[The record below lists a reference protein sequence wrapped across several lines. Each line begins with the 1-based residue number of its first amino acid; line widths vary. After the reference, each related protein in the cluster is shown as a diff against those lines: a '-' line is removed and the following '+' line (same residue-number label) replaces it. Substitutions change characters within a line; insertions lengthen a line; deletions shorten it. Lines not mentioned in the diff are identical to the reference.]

1 MSIAGLLRLTNL
13 QTNWELISEQDKVCA
28 NYDILVKMLAL
39 LGITLL
45 VTINIQFLM
54 NYIPLH
60 NDVAQ
65 TIFPSY

>member
-54 NYIPLH
+54 N
-60 NDVAQ
+60 
-65 TIFPSY
+65 

>member
-60 NDVAQ
+60 NVVAQ
-65 TIFPSY
+65 TFFPSY